1 MTSVVAERSRPPKQ
15 GLPRRCSRSTGPSQ
29 ASQAAR
35 SIQRSAC
42 SVHSFRCMRR
52 KAFWAPGR
60 VIAFSAL
67 RARSSSLTERPK
79 LGFALRQTS
88 GSVQSSPSSAAAMK
102 ANQLSSCRVPSSSL
116 IA

>member
-1 MTSVVAERSRPPKQ
+1 VVVERSRPPKQ
-15 GLPRRCSRSTGPSQ
+15 GFPRNCSRFTEPLH

-60 VIAFSAL
+60 AMAFSAL
-67 RARSSSLTERPK
+67 RARSSALIVDAPK
-79 LGFALRQTS
+79 FFQNCYGLAQRDCGRS
-88 GSVQSSPSSAAAMK
+88 
-102 ANQLSSCRVPSSSL
+102 R
-116 IA
+116 

>member
-1 MTSVVAERSRPPKQ
+1 M
-15 GLPRRCSRSTGPSQ
+15 
-29 ASQAAR
+29 

-60 VIAFSAL
+60 AIAFSAL

-79 LGFALRQTS
+79 LGLALRQTC
-88 GSVQSSPSSAAAMK
+88 GSVQSSPSSAEAMK